1 MILLAD
7 IIQLSMGK
15 IFTNCDMGECLTPN
29 PDTKIMPLIDMAS
42 IACGGHAGDDT
53 SMIETILLAKKN
65 NTIIGAHPSYA
76 DKDNFGR
83 FSLDMSKQ
91 ALYDLLSAQLQHF
104 QNLCKKNNTTLSYI
118 KPHGA
123 LYHDMMKKPKVMQVI
138 IDVVN
143 EINHDLNLVVQAGDD
158 KYLKNFGKNANDH
171 FLHEV
176 FADRA
181 YDGLQMLPRDKK
193 GSVFND
199 ENLIIEQFEHFL
211 NEKSFK
217 IDTICFHSDN
227 PASVKALEMLK
238 NA

>member
-1 MILLAD
+1 
-7 IIQLSMGK
+7 
-15 IFTNCDMGECLTPN
+15 MGECLTPN

-42 IACGGHAGDDT
+42 IACGGHVGDDV
-53 SMIETILLAKKN
+53 SMTETILLAKKN

-76 DKDNFGR
+76 DEENFGR
-83 FSLDMSKQ
+83 FSIDMPKQ
-91 ALYDLLSAQLQHF
+91 ALYDLLSTQIQHL
-104 QNLCKKNNTTLSYI
+104 QNLCKKNNVALSYI

-123 LYHDMMKKPKVMQVI
+123 LYHDMMKKPEVMQVI
-138 IDVVN
+138 IDVIS
-143 EINHDLNLVVQAGDD
+143 EIDSKLDLVVQAGFGA
-158 KYLKNFGKNANDH
+158 YLKNFGKNTNAC

-181 YDGLQMLPRDKK
+181 YHGLQMLPRDKK

-199 ENLIIEQFEHFL
+199 EYLIIEQFERFL

-227 PASVKALEMLK
+227 QASVKALEMIK